1 MKILLIAYDN
11 DSHISF
17 FPAGLAYIASS
28 IRVEGHEVEVYQQ
41 DIYHYTEDHLVNYIT
56 RNKFD
61 AVGVGG
67 CGGYY
72 QYRKIKAIAQAI
84 DTIKEKPLFWMGGHL
99 PSPEP
104 EYFLRKFKADII
116 MIGESDETV
125 KEVLKVYEAGGDWST
140 VKGIAYLDSDK
151 EGNYHLNERRPLI
164 EDIDSIPLPA
174 YDLFNM
180 EHYVLYPQ
188 PNSSRTDRSVDI
200 ISGRGCPFKCNFCY
214 RMDEGFRPRSSQKI
228 IEEIEFL
235 KKKYKITYVNFI
247 DELLM
252 SSVKRTK
259 EFCNLM
265 IEKEVNVKW
274 SCNGRLNFASIDIDM
289 LYLMQKA
296 GCVFINYGIESMDNE
311 ALKKMNKHLTTDMI
325 IQGIENTIKSGISP
339 GLNIIFGNLGE
350 NWQSIKNDVEFL
362 LKYDDH
368 AQLRTI
374 RPVTPYPGTDLYNYA
389 IEQGMIKNI
398 EDFYEN
404 KHMNSDLLTC
414 NFTDLTDDEYY
425 EALYWANNELLKN
438 YCKNT
443 IETNELCLNKLYKQ
457 KDANFRGF
465 RYV

>member
-1 MKILLIAYDN
+1 MKVLLIAYDN

-17 FPAGLAYIASS
+17 FPAGLAYVAAA
-28 IRVEGHEVEVYQQ
+28 IREAGHETEIYQQ
-41 DIYHYTEDHLVNYIT
+41 DIYHYSEEHLTEYLIKNT
-56 RNKFD
+56 FD

-72 QYRKIKAIAQAI
+72 QYRKIKAIAEAI
-84 DTIKEKPLFWMGGHL
+84 DRVPDKPFFWMGGHL

-104 EYFLRKFKADII
+104 EYFLKKFKADII

-125 KEVLKVYEAGGDWST
+125 KEVLQVLETSRCWEG
-140 VKGIAYLDSDK
+140 VKGIAYLDDK
-151 EGNYHLNERRPLI
+151 GEVKINERRELI
-164 EDIDSIPLPA
+164 QDIDNIPFPA

-188 PNSSRTDRSVDI
+188 SNSERGDRGAEI
-200 ISGRGCPFKCNFCY
+200 LSGRGCPFRCNFCY
-214 RMDEGFRPRSSQKI
+214 RMDSGFRARSSEKI

-235 KKKYKITYVNFI
+235 KQNYGITYVSFI

-252 SSVKRTK
+252 SSIKRTVD
-259 EFCNLM
+259 FCNMML
-265 IEKEVNVKW
+265 EKNVNVKW
-274 SCNGRLNFASIDIDM
+274 SCNGRLNYASKDKEM
-289 LYLMQKA
+289 LRLMRKA

-311 ALKKMNKHLTTDMI
+311 ALKRMNKNLTTEMI
-325 IQGIENTIKSGISP
+325 IKGVENTLEAGISP

-350 NWQSIKNDVEFL
+350 NRKSLENDVEFL

-389 IEQGMIKNI
+389 IEKGLIKDI

-404 KHMNSDLLTC
+404 KHVNSDLLTC

-425 EALYWANNELLKN
+425 DALYWANNVLLEN
-438 YCKNT
+438 YLRNARKANKD
-443 IETNELCLNKLYKQ
+443 CLDKLYIQ
-457 KDANFRGF
+457 KDINFRGF